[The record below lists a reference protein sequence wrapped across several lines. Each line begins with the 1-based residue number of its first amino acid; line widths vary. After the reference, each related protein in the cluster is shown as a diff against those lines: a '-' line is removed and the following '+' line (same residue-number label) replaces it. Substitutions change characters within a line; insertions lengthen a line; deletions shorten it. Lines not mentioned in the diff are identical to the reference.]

1 MTGKIFVD
9 TNVLVYAYDR
19 TAAEV
24 QEIARTELRELWESR
39 RGRLSTQVLTEFFM
53 FLTKAITKPIPARE
67 AREII
72 RPYTHWVES
81 SAGGQTAVRASEIA
95 ELWAIP
101 FWDAMVVASAEEVG
115 ARQLL
120 TGAAVAGRTI
130 AGIEIINPFSEVLEL
145 MNDVS
150 IRAATA
156 GERN

>member
-1 MTGKIFVD
+1 MTGKVFVD

-19 TAAEV
+19 TAGEV
-24 QEIARTELRELWESR
+24 REIARAELNKLWENR
-39 RGRLSTQVLTEFFM
+39 WGRLSTQVLTEFFM

-81 SAGGQTAVRASEIA
+81 AASGQTAVRASEIA
-95 ELWAIP
+95 ELWDIP

-115 ARQLL
+115 ASQLL

-130 AGIEIINPFSEVLEL
+130 AGIEIVNPFSEVLEL
-145 MNDVS
+145 LNDVA
-150 IRAATA
+150 IRAAAA
-156 GERN
+156 GGRE

>member
-1 MTGKIFVD
+1 MTGKVFVD

-19 TAAEV
+19 TAGEV
-24 QEIARTELRELWESR
+24 RDIARSELNGLWESR
-39 RGRLSTQVLTEFFM
+39 RGRLSTQVLAEFFM
-53 FLTKAITKPIPARE
+53 FLTRAITKPIPPRE

-81 SAGGQTAVRASEIA
+81 VTSGQTAIRASEIA

-120 TGAAVAGRTI
+120 TAAAVAGRTI
-130 AGIEIINPFSEVLEL
+130 AGIEIVNPFSETLEL
-145 MNDVS
+145 LNDVAT
-150 IRAATA
+150 RAAGA
-156 GERN
+156 